1 MLTCGA
7 VAQKTV
13 ALVEDMNF
21 EAEEATEN
29 KPLRVA
35 TSGGHQQP
43 FWTLDKA
50 FAHTSAVDA
59 EVRKGATLVAA
70 QAAQA

>member
-1 MLTCGA
+1 LIAAAGMLTCGA

-43 FWTLDKA
+43 CC
-50 FAHTSAVDA
+50 DA
-59 EVRKGATLVAA
+59 
-70 QAAQA
+70 

>member
-1 MLTCGA
+1 MRLRAPPALPLIAAAGMLTCGA

-43 FWTLDKA
+43 CC
-50 FAHTSAVDA
+50 DA
-59 EVRKGATLVAA
+59 
-70 QAAQA
+70 